1 MNEVDFLASDGQTY
15 QIQIDDFGDEIN
27 VLFQGEKK
35 GSISLRLIEGDLPY
49 PPDVYHITHLA
60 LDSCSHRGIGRR
72 CLQFHRELFDA
83 PITAGSN
90 NGTRCEDGSHLTGD
104 GPGFIA
110 RMKAEG
116 IVCDDDDRSEY
127 DSDRFDD
134 CDQ

>member
-1 MNEVDFLASDGQTY
+1 MNEVDFLASDGNTY
-15 QIQIDDFGDEIN
+15 KIQIDDPGDEIN
-27 VLFQGEKK
+27 VLFQGAKK
-35 GSISLRLIEGDLPY
+35 GSISLRLIEGDLPCQ
-49 PPDVYHITHLA
+49 PDIYHITHLA

-90 NGTRCEDGSHLTGD
+90 VGTKCDDGSHLTGD

-116 IVCDDDDRSEY
+116 LVCEDDDCSEY
-127 DSDRFDD
+127 VSDHFDD

>member
-1 MNEVDFLASDGQTY
+1 MNEVDFLASDGNTY
-15 QIQIDDFGDEIN
+15 QIQIDDPRDEIN
-27 VLFQGEKK
+27 VLFQGAKK
-35 GSISLRLIEGDLPY
+35 GSISLRLIEGDLPCQ
-49 PPDVYHITHLA
+49 PDVYHITHLA

-83 PITAGSN
+83 PITAGSSD
-90 NGTRCEDGSHLTGD
+90 GTKCDDSSHLTGD

-116 IVCDDDDRSEY
+116 ILCEDDDRSEY
-127 DSDRFDD
+127 ASDHFDD

>member
-1 MNEVDFLASDGQTY
+1 MNEVDFLASDGKTY
-15 QIQIDDFGDEIN
+15 QIQIDEPGDEIN
-27 VLFQGEKK
+27 VLFQGAKR
-35 GSISLRLIEGDLPY
+35 GSISLRLIEGDQPCQ
-49 PPDVYHITHLA
+49 PDTYHITHLA

-90 NGTRCEDGSHLTGD
+90 DGTKSDDGSHLTGD

>member
-1 MNEVDFLASDGQTY
+1 MNEVDFLASDGNTY
-15 QIQIDDFGDEIN
+15 QIQIDEPRDEIN
-27 VLFQGEKK
+27 VFFQGARKR
-35 GSISLRLIEGDLPY
+35 SISFHLIEGDLPCQ
-49 PPDVYHITHLA
+49 PDIYHTTHLA

-83 PITAGSN
+83 TTTAGSN
-90 NGTRCEDGSHLTGD
+90 DGTKCDDCSHLTGD

-116 IVCDDDDRSEY
+116 SVCEDDDRSKY
-127 DSDRFDD
+127 VSDHFDD